1 MAIDMI
7 NAKREIPASVPRQD
21 DTLVPSHALTAQ
33 MRLLAG
39 LLAASLALTV
49 ALLFWSA
56 HSQDKIAQA
65 NARHLAKTALSVQ
78 FNSLQK
84 LLIDYTW
91 WDEAYQKSAA
101 TFDPDWFDATFA
113 DSEYLEDS
121 FGITGSFLIG
131 PDGAILRHMLN
142 SELVENAPRLD
153 TSVYF
158 SGGMDRLVKSARR
171 LIDGKFDAAAGYV
184 RIAGQYYFAAARAVP
199 PHSEEL
205 LAKAA
210 VTPANAY
217 IAVFLRPLDAEL
229 AQTLAEDFGLQELRL
244 VAVGDPA
251 AKLPLHTAGG
261 EDFGAMSWTI
271 DRPSRYVLGV
281 ILPGLLLII
290 VFIAILGWY
299 VLNNMRR
306 RQAEL
311 LQAMRQARMADRSKT
326 EFLANMSHE
335 LRTPLNAIIGFS
347 EIMRDE
353 TFGPMENKHYK
364 GYSSDINDS
373 GRQLLNIIDDVL
385 ELSRAEAG
393 EAVLQESE
401 VALITI
407 VGAIRQLIDMRA
419 REKGIKLEFDIPP
432 DLPAILADSRAVKQI
447 LLNLLSNA
455 VKFTPTGGSVNV
467 RAAKKSNGELEISVS
482 DTGCG
487 IPKNQL
493 DMVMRPFHQVE
504 GPLNRSEG
512 GTGLGLPLS
521 ASLMTLHGGNMRIS
535 SEIDQGTTVYV
546 TFPVE
551 RVTGS
556 S

>member
-1 MAIDMI
+1 
-7 NAKREIPASVPRQD
+7 
-21 DTLVPSHALTAQ
+21 
-33 MRLLAG
+33 
-39 LLAASLALTV
+39 
-49 ALLFWSA
+49 
-56 HSQDKIAQA
+56 
-65 NARHLAKTALSVQ
+65 
-78 FNSLQK
+78 
-84 LLIDYTW
+84 
-91 WDEAYQKSAA
+91 
-101 TFDPDWFDATFA
+101 
-113 DSEYLEDS
+113 
-121 FGITGSFLIG
+121 
-131 PDGAILRHMLN
+131 
-142 SELVENAPRLD
+142 
-153 TSVYF
+153 
-158 SGGMDRLVKSARR
+158 
-171 LIDGKFDAAAGYV
+171 
-184 RIAGQYYFAAARAVP
+184 
-199 PHSEEL
+199 
-205 LAKAA
+205 
-210 VTPANAY
+210 
-217 IAVFLRPLDAEL
+217 
-229 AQTLAEDFGLQELRL
+229 
-244 VAVGDPA
+244 
-251 AKLPLHTAGG
+251 
-261 EDFGAMSWTI
+261 
-271 DRPSRYVLGV
+271 
-281 ILPGLLLII
+281 
-290 VFIAILGWY
+290 
-299 VLNNMRR
+299 
-306 RQAEL
+306 
-311 LQAMRQARMADRSKT
+311 MADRSKT